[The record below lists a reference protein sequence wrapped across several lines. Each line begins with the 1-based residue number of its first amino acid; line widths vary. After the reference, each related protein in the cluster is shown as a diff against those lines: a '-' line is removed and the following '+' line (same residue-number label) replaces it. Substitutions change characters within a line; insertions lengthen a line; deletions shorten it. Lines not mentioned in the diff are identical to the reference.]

1 MRLSVLADLF
11 EDLESAPHAVWYV
24 PKDEPVNLGTRVV
37 LWSDVR
43 SRPATNL
50 GLRYLLETDTA
61 RDVVRVWSEWRGGRT
76 PTLDEKLAAV
86 LHYATYDSWL
96 ED

>member
-1 MRLSVLADLF
+1 MGLSVLADIL
-11 EDLESAPHAVWYV
+11 EDLESAPNAVWYV
-24 PKDEPVNLGTRVV
+24 PKDEPVNLGTKVV

-61 RDVVRVWSEWRGGRT
+61 RDVVRVWSEWRGGRNDARHLLR
-76 PTLDEKLAAV
+76 PG
-86 LHYATYDSWL
+86 
-96 ED
+96 